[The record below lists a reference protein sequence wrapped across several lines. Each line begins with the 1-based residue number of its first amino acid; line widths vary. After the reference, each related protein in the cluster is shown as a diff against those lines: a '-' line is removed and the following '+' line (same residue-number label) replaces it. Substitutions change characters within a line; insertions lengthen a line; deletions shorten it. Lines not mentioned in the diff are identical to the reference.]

1 MSKYKKNKKLL
12 IKLLGSVSLPPDLTD
27 KERKIQIKK
36 GILPNTYN
44 CHHILP
50 VSMGRDDS
58 INNLSII
65 KITDHEK
72 LHDSLDHIL
81 LAQPEG
87 FTREDI
93 PYLKT
98 WTKHHGGFTL
108 DDIKKGNEVTLYAS

>member
-1 MSKYKKNKKLL
+1 MGKYGRRKKLF
-12 IKLLGSVSLPPDLTD
+12 IKLMSSVSSLPITLS
-27 KERKIQIKK
+27 ERRKMAKK
-36 GILPNTYN
+36 GIAPDGYNIHHVLPRQF
-44 CHHILP
+44 
-50 VSMGRDDS
+50 SGEDE
-58 INNLSII
+58 INNFALI

-108 DDIKKGNEVTLYAS
+108 DDIKKGNEVALYAS